1 MAKVTLKK
9 AVTQVVE
16 PEKVVMELTREE
28 AEAVHAV
35 LGRVVYSSA
44 ARIERLENVFNA
56 LKHAGIR
63 NDASGVTGYVTIT
76 A

>member
-9 AVTQVVE
+9 AVTQVIE

-28 AEAVHAV
+28 AEAVHTV
-35 LGRVVYSSA
+35 LGRVIYSA
-44 ARIERLENVFNA
+44 AARVERLENVFNA
-56 LKHAGIR
+56 LKHSGIR
-63 NDASGVTGYVTIT
+63 SDASGVTGYVTLT

>member
-9 AVTQVVE
+9 AVPQVIE
-16 PEKVVMELTREE
+16 PEKVVMELSREE

-35 LGRVVYSSA
+35 LGRVIYSA
-44 ARIERLENVFNA
+44 AARVQRLENVFNA
-56 LKHAGIR
+56 LKHSGIR
-63 NDASGVTGYVTIT
+63 SDASGVTGYVTLT